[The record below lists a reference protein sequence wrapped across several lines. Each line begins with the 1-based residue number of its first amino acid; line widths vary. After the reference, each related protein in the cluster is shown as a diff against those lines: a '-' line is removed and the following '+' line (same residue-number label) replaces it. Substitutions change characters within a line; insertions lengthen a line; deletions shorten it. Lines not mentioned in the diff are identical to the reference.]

1 MLRGATEATA
11 KNKLQE
17 YLQALERVGAAP
29 HVPYSCTRVGA
40 DHTPTFE
47 ARVTLPDGRVYV
59 GSCAASKKD
68 AEKLAALAACRA
80 LLEEA
85 GEPTAS
91 LSGRVSGTN
100 QATHVN
106 PINELQEMCQGAG
119 LALPT
124 YEEVTGDG
132 GPFEIEVTLPDGRSF
147 GGTGWQ
153 KAEAK
158 RAAAEAAVAHFRAN
172 PLAGEMTHTLWKA
185 TGEVDESFA
194 AIARG
199 GAGSSSRAVVVY
211 VDLESVMEPD
221 DLDVLDELAET
232 AGVDVV
238 RVAREGHELADTADT
253 VVNQHYG
260 VKNVAD
266 LHIAALAVLRVQ
278 AAGQTLIVVVTKDLG
293 FAPALVCVLRD
304 YGATAWH
311 AITAR
316 DAVSAVASFF

>member
-1 MLRGATEATA
+1 M
-11 KNKLQE
+11 N
-17 YLQALERVGAAP
+17 
-29 HVPYSCTRVGA
+29 
-40 DHTPTFE
+40 
-47 ARVTLPDGRVYV
+47 
-59 GSCAASKKD
+59 
-68 AEKLAALAACRA
+68 
-80 LLEEA
+80 
-85 GEPTAS
+85 
-91 LSGRVSGTN
+91 
-100 QATHVN
+100 
-106 PINELQEMCQGAG
+106 
-119 LALPT
+119 
-124 YEEVTGDG
+124 
-132 GPFEIEVTLPDGRSF
+132 
-147 GGTGWQ
+147 
-153 KAEAK
+153 
-158 RAAAEAAVAHFRAN
+158 
-172 PLAGEMTHTLWKA
+172 
-185 TGEVDESFA
+185 ESFA

-199 GAGSSSRAVVVY
+199 SAGSSSRAVVVY

-266 LHIAALAVLRVQ
+266 LHIAALAVLRANAESQ
-278 AAGQTLIVVVTKDLG
+278 MLTVVVTKDLG